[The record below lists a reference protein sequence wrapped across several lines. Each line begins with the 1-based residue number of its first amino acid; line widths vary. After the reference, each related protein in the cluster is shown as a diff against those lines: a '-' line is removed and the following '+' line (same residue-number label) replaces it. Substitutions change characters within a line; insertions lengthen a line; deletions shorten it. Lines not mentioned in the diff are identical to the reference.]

1 MYVYHCPSRARVYT
15 WRIEMFCYRFGV
27 NPSFNS
33 VAEFW
38 KVNPLNCYGTEGSLI
53 VLRSKLFDQVHAFP
67 ISIGIPNAGKQ
78 INTASKISF
87 FAKLTILWPK
97 TLSFQSG
104 QSSLTP
110 PILIHWWWT
119 MGRWNPNIKEN
130 LFQVFNRK
138 QGQFQQ
144 IIICPPQT
152 NSTHDNKC
160 AKYFQE
166 FFVTYIFKHLSTY
179 LPWLVFL
186 NNQKKFKIW
195 LVRQCVQDLK
205 DVLVF
210 WINCFLKYNNMNT
223 PDVGYPGITNFL
235 VECRRW
241 YNRAKDIR
249 H

>member
-1 MYVYHCPSRARVYT
+1 MLWHWGVIDCFKIKIIWSSARISNIHWNSQCWET
-15 WRIEMFCYRFGV
+15 NKHFLKDIIFCKIDHTLAK
-27 NPSFNS
+27 NP
-33 VAEFW
+33 
-38 KVNPLNCYGTEGSLI
+38 I
-53 VLRSKLFDQVHAFP
+53 
-67 ISIGIPNAGKQ
+67 
-78 INTASKISF
+78 
-87 FAKLTILWPK
+87 
-97 TLSFQSG
+97 FQSG